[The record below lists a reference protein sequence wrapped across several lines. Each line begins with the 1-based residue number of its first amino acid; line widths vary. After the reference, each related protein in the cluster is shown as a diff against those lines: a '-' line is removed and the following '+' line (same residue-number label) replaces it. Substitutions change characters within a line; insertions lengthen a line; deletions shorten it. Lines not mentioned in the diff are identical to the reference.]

1 MNFKIC
7 QEIGTCWKAKRMDG
21 LPVSDM
27 FMQVIPVIMTG
38 ASLSSSLYFILIWL
52 FDPECCLCN
61 LVIVSLDSI
70 FSKGWAKN
78 AKYAIVSSLY
88 FSLFRIEYLYYFTV
102 WKFTS
107 TYKGSK
113 TQGCSIQWTIICL
126 TLLAKKRIN
135 FAAYHV
141 NKLKVEVKKLARSLD
156 LRKA

>member
-1 MNFKIC
+1 MKFKIC
-7 QEIGTCWKAKRMDG
+7 QEIGTCWKAKRMNG
-21 LPVSDM
+21 LPVSV
-27 FMQVIPVIMTG
+27 FMQVILVIMTG

-61 LVIVSLDSI
+61 LVIVILDSI
-70 FSKGWAKN
+70 SSKGWAKN

-88 FSLFRIEYLYYFTV
+88 FSLSRIEYLYYFTV

-135 FAAYHV
+135 FAACHV
-141 NKLKVEVKKLARSLD
+141 NKLKVKKLARSLD

>member
-1 MNFKIC
+1 MKFKIC
-7 QEIGTCWKAKRMDG
+7 QEIGTSWKAKRMDG
-21 LPVSDM
+21 LPVSV
-27 FMQVIPVIMTG
+27 FMQVILVIMTG

-61 LVIVSLDSI
+61 LVIVILDSI